1 MLATSARKDDTCNMN
16 QRKKLLVV
24 DDDPELRQL
33 LSGYLNKHGYDTL
46 LAPDANNLE
55 SLIARFAPDLVVLD
69 RMMPGRDGMAAC
81 RDLRAAGEDVPVLLL
96 TAKDEPVDRIMGL
109 ESGAD
114 DYLGKPFDPRE
125 LLARIEAVLRRKA
138 GPSALKPNSPIRFGP
153 FQFDPITRQLS
164 RGEEVIR
171 LTGGEINLLE
181 ALIKHAGKP
190 LSRERLLALARD
202 DDSGERNDRAI
213 DIAILRLR
221 RAIEDNPKSPRWIQ
235 TVWGIGYRFVP

>member
-1 MLATSARKDDTCNMN
+1 MGDT
-16 QRKKLLVV
+16 KKILVV
-24 DDDPELRQL
+24 DDDLELRQL
-33 LSGYLNKHGYDTL
+33 LASYLNKHGFDTL
-46 LAPDANNLE
+46 LAENANDLE
-55 SLIARFAPDLVVLD
+55 KLIARFSPDLVVLD
-69 RMMPGRDGMAAC
+69 RMMPGRDGLTVC
-81 RDLRAAGEDVPVLLL
+81 RDLRSSGEDVPVVLL
-96 TAKDEPVDRIMGL
+96 TAKDEAVDRIMGL

-138 GPSALKPNSPIRFGP
+138 GPSALKPNVAFEFGP
-153 FQFDPITRQLS
+153 FEFDPVTRQLS
-164 RGEEVIR
+164 RAGQVIR

-181 ALIKHAGKP
+181 ALIANAGKA

-221 RAIEDNPKSPRWIQ
+221 RAIEDDPKSPRWIQ
-235 TVWGIGYRFVP
+235 TVWGTGYRFSP

>member
-1 MLATSARKDDTCNMN
+1 MN
-16 QRKKLLVV
+16 PVKKLLVV

-33 LSGYLNKHGYDTL
+33 LSGYLNKHGFDTL
-46 LAPDANNLE
+46 LAADANDLE
-55 SLIARFAPDLVVLD
+55 SLIARFTPDLVVLD

-81 RDLRAAGEDVPVLLL
+81 RDLRAQGEDVPVLLL

-138 GPSALKPNSPIRFGP
+138 GPSALKPNSPYSFGP
-153 FQFDPITRQLS
+153 FKFDPVTRELS
-164 RGEEVIR
+164 RGDEVIR

-181 ALIKHAGKP
+181 ALINHAGKP

-221 RAIEDNPKSPRWIQ
+221 RAIEDDPKSPRWIQ
-235 TVWGIGYRFVP
+235 TVWGTGYRFSP

>member
-1 MLATSARKDDTCNMN
+1 MTQA
-16 QRKKLLVV
+16 KKLLVV

-33 LSGYLNKHGYDTL
+33 LAGYLNKHGYDTL
-46 LAPDANNLE
+46 LASDACELE
-55 SLIARFAPDLVVLD
+55 SQISRFAPDLVVLD
-69 RMMPGRDGMAAC
+69 RMMPGRDGMVAC
-81 RDLRAAGEDVPVLLL
+81 RDLRESGEDVPVVLL
-96 TAKDEPVDRIMGL
+96 TGKDEPVDRIMGL

-138 GPSALKPNSPIRFGP
+138 GPSALRLNTPVQFGP
-153 FQFDPITRQLS
+153 FSFDPATRQLT
-164 RGEEVIR
+164 RGQAVIR

-221 RAIEDNPKSPRWIQ
+221 RAIEDDPKSPRWIQ
-235 TVWGIGYRFVP
+235 TVWGTGYRFSA

>member
-1 MLATSARKDDTCNMN
+1 MN
-16 QRKKLLVV
+16 QKRKLLVV

-46 LAPDANNLE
+46 LAADASNLE
-55 SLIARFAPDLVVLD
+55 GQIARFAPDLVVLD
-69 RMMPGRDGMAAC
+69 RMMPGRDGMVAC
-81 RDLRAAGEDVPVLLL
+81 RDLRTAGEDVPILLL

-109 ESGAD
+109 EAGAD

-138 GPSALKPNSPIRFGP
+138 GPSALRPEAAFQFGP
-153 FQFDPITRQLS
+153 FQFDPTTRQLS
-164 RGEEVIR
+164 RDGEVIR

-181 ALIKHAGKP
+181 ALINHSGKT

-202 DDSGERNDRAI
+202 DDGGERNDRAI
-213 DIAILRLR
+213 DIAVLRLR
-221 RAIEDNPKSPRWIQ
+221 RAIEDDPKSPRWIQ
-235 TVWGIGYRFVP
+235 TVWGTGYRFSP

>member
-1 MLATSARKDDTCNMN
+1 MSDS
-16 QRKKLLVV
+16 KKLLVV

-33 LSGYLNKHGYDTL
+33 LSSYLNKHGFDTL
-46 LAPDANNLE
+46 LAPNALDLE
-55 SLIARFAPDLVVLD
+55 ALVERFAPDLVVLD

-81 RDLRAAGEDVPVLLL
+81 RDLRTQGEDVPILLL

-125 LLARIEAVLRRKA
+125 LLARIEAILRRKS
-138 GPSALKPNSPIRFGP
+138 GPSALKPNVPFQFGP
-153 FQFDPITRQLS
+153 FHFDPVTRQLS
-164 RGEEVIR
+164 RDGEVIK
-171 LTGGEINLLE
+171 LTGGEINLLQ
-181 ALIKHAGKP
+181 ALITHAGRA

-202 DDSGERNDRAI
+202 DDSGVRNDRAI

-221 RAIEDNPKSPRWIQ
+221 RVIEDDPKSPRWIQ
-235 TVWGIGYRFVP
+235 TVWGTGYRFSP

>member
-1 MLATSARKDDTCNMN
+1 MN
-16 QRKKLLVV
+16 PQKKLLVV

-33 LSGYLNKHGYDTL
+33 LASYLNKHGFDTL
-46 LAPDANNLE
+46 MAADANDLE
-55 SLIARFAPDLVVLD
+55 SQIARFAPDLVVLD
-69 RMMPGRDGMAAC
+69 RMMPGRDGLTAC
-81 RDLRAAGEDVPVLLL
+81 RDLRAQAEDVPVLLL

-125 LLARIEAVLRRKA
+125 LLARIEAILRRKS
-138 GPSALKPNSPIRFGP
+138 GPSAIKPNGP
-153 FQFDPITRQLS
+153 FQFGPFEFDSVTRQLS
-164 RGEEVIR
+164 RDGELIR

-221 RAIEDNPKSPRWIQ
+221 RAIEDDPKAPRWIQ
-235 TVWGIGYRFVP
+235 TVWGTGYRFSP

>member
-1 MLATSARKDDTCNMN
+1 MSDT
-16 QRKKLLVV
+16 KKILVV
-24 DDDPELRQL
+24 DDDLELRQL
-33 LSGYLNKHGYDTL
+33 LASYLNKHGFDTL
-46 LAPDANNLE
+46 LAENANDLE
-55 SLIARFAPDLVVLD
+55 KLIARFSPDLVVLD
-69 RMMPGRDGMAAC
+69 RMMPGRDGLTVC
-81 RDLRAAGEDVPVLLL
+81 RDLRSSGEDVPVVLL
-96 TAKDEPVDRIMGL
+96 TAKDEAVDRIMGL

-138 GPSALKPNSPIRFGP
+138 GPSALKPNAAFEFGP
-153 FQFDPITRQLS
+153 FEFDPVTRQLS
-164 RGEEVIR
+164 RAGQVIR

-181 ALIKHAGKP
+181 ALIANAGKA

-221 RAIEDNPKSPRWIQ
+221 RAIEDDPKSPRWIQ
-235 TVWGIGYRFVP
+235 TVWGTGYRFSP

>member
-1 MLATSARKDDTCNMN
+1 MN